1 MRRSVRIVVTIA
13 PFLLGLLLS
22 VLLAR
27 GLLPNRVLVSTFV
40 VDAAALAVGIG
51 GFVSLTWGV
60 GWAWRAWLRR
70 RITAAEAAARAAQ
83 VAAHR
88 RFLRRLDHEL
98 KNPLAILRVG
108 LANLQPLT
116 DRSPNEAERL
126 ARLAEQVGRLEAFVA
141 GLRWLTELEDATSEP
156 ARVDL
161 QAVLEEALTLVCGEA
176 GEQGRKVDMHIQQ
189 VPWSVG
195 PVLGDHEL
203 LVVAFRNML
212 DNALKFTRAGDRV
225 EVRVVEDGDWAVVEV
240 ADTGPGIPAD
250 ELPHIFEELYRGR
263 NAREVPGSGLG
274 LALVERIVTL
284 HRGKVAVRSREGQ
297 GTVVRVWL
305 PLAKEK

>member
-1 MRRSVRIVVTIA
+1 MRHAVRIVVTVI
-13 PFLLGLLLS
+13 PLLLSLLLS

-27 GLLPNRVLVSTFV
+27 GLLPNRVLVGTFV

-51 GFVSLTWGV
+51 GFVSLTLGI
-60 GWAWRAWLRR
+60 GWAWHTWLHR
-70 RITAAEAAARAAQ
+70 RITAAETTARAAQ

-108 LANLQPLT
+108 LANLQRRAVWP
-116 DRSPNEAERL
+116 PEEAERL
-126 ARLAEQVGRLEAFVA
+126 ARLAEQVGRLEAFVT
-141 GLRWLTELEDATSEP
+141 GLRWLTELEDTIVERT
-156 ARVDL
+156 RVDL

-189 VPWSVG
+189 IPWSVG

-203 LVVAFRNML
+203 LVVVFRNVL
-212 DNALKFTRAGDRV
+212 DNAMKFTRAGDRV
-225 EVRVVEDGDWAVVEV
+225 EVRVMEDGDWAVVEV
-240 ADTGPGIPAD
+240 ADTGLGIPAD

-284 HRGKVAVRSREGQ
+284 HGGKVAVRSREGQ